1 MTQPIL
7 QAKLSGAKNVTLP
20 MLRQKIDDA
29 DAFAAQAQVT
39 FDHCVPLGQLHS
51 VLIATT

>member
-1 MTQPIL
+1 MNELLL

-29 DAFAAQAQVT
+29 DASAAQAQVT
-39 FDHCVPLGQLHS
+39 TDHCVPLGHS
-51 VLIATT
+51 ILS